1 MEKIIAAF
9 STLLVLLLVIL
20 GSAAVMNTGADVA
33 AAKEYK
39 ADVIAEIEN
48 SDFNPYVI
56 AECIRQAQAAGYQL
70 SVSGLTYDEDNNIQT
85 AEVIL
90 AYSYEIPLF
99 GISKTH
105 ETRGIAR

>member
-1 MEKIIAAF
+1 MEKIISAF
-9 STLLVLLLVIL
+9 STLLLVVLTIC
-20 GSAAVMNTGADVA
+20 GCAAIITVNADVA

-39 ADVIAEIEN
+39 ADIVAEIEN
-48 SDFNPYVI
+48 SDFNPYVVNQCI
-56 AECIRQAQAAGYQL
+56 AQAQAAGYQL
-70 SVSGLTYDEDNNIQT
+70 QVSLQTYDEDRNIKT

-90 AYSYEIPLF
+90 SYQYNIPVF